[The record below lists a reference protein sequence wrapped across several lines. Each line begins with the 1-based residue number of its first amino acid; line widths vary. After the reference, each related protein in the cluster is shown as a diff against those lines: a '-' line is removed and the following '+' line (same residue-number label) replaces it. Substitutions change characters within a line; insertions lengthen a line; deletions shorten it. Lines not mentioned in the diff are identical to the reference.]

1 MKGGD
6 IMGDTGKD
14 GVITLGGR
22 EFKRAKNGVDEAEI
36 GAFVDELIR
45 ERDELAKS
53 QHHIASLTKLAENT
67 IVEADR
73 MANQIKADASEQA
86 KAESAAIIDK
96 AKQEA
101 QQMAEEKQAEA
112 LEAGNREAEAI
123 RSEARKE
130 AATLLGNEKK
140 KIWDE
145 LHSVVNQQFDYLIE
159 KLESLKQQAAAA
171 QADFKNNMSEPMQE
185 SSAATVE
192 SEVEKDAAPVGAREE
207 SAAAT
212 TAKEQAGDSATT
224 GKREESDSAAPE
236 ERNTFYESLAPTQV
250 SDQSTES
257 FDLSRF
263 FEMEDRAEQG
273 EAQFEVEILPPVQMA
288 KIMEVVASLDQ
299 LPEVGNTEIIPR
311 MDTPSIL
318 VFLRRELNLVDA
330 LRTMP
335 AVAHVEEATTDTDAT
350 NGEPARA
357 PKKIRIGL
365 SGNTMSQERK

>member
-1 MKGGD
+1 
-6 IMGDTGKD
+6 MGDTGKD
-14 GVITLGGR
+14 GVVTLGGR
-22 EFKRAKNGVDEAEI
+22 EFKRTKNGVDESEV
-36 GAFVDELIR
+36 GAFIDELIK
-45 ERDELAKS
+45 ERDQLAQS
-53 QHHIASLTKLAENT
+53 QHHIASLTKLAEST

-73 MANQIKADASEQA
+73 MANKIKADASEQA
-86 KAESAAIIDK
+86 EAESAAIIDK
-96 AKQEA
+96 AKEQAE
-101 QQMAEEKQAEA
+101 QMAEQKQAEA
-112 LEAGNREAEAI
+112 LEAANREADNI

-130 AATLLGNEKK
+130 AATLVANEKK
-140 KIWDE
+140 KIWDG
-145 LHSVVNQQFDYLIE
+145 LNSVVNQQFDYLIE
-159 KLESLKQQAAAA
+159 KLESLKQQAATA
-171 QADFKNNMSEPMQE
+171 QADFKNNMSQPVQE
-185 SSAATVE
+185 SSTATRE
-192 SEVEKDAAPVGAREE
+192 SDEEKDAAPVGVKEE

-212 TAKEQAGDSATT
+212 TAEEGATESAGGSAAA
-224 GKREESDSAAPE
+224 GKQEESDSVGVE

-263 FEMEDRAEQG
+263 FEMEDRTEQG
-273 EAQFEVEILPPVQMA
+273 EAQFEVEILPPVHMA

-318 VFLRRELNLVDA
+318 VFLRRELDLVDA
-330 LRTMP
+330 LRAMP
-335 AVAHVEEATTDTDAT
+335 AVAHVEEATIDTDAT

>member
-1 MKGGD
+1 
-6 IMGDTGKD
+6 MGDTGKD
-14 GVITLGGR
+14 GVVTLGGR
-22 EFKRAKNGVDEAEI
+22 EFKRAKNGVDESEI
-36 GAFVDELIR
+36 GAFVDELIK

-53 QHHIASLTKLAENT
+53 QHHIASLTKLAETT

-73 MANQIKADASEQA
+73 MANKIKADASEQA
-86 KAESAAIIDK
+86 KAETAAIVEK
-96 AKQEA
+96 AKEEA
-101 QQMAEEKQAEA
+101 QQMAEQKQAEA
-112 LEAGNREAEAI
+112 LEAANRDANNI
-123 RSEARKE
+123 RSEARRE
-130 AATLLGNEKK
+130 AATLLGEEKK
-140 KIWDE
+140 KVWNE
-145 LHSVVNQQFDYLIE
+145 LHKVVNEQFDYLIE
-159 KLESLKQQAAAA
+159 KLESLKQQAATA
-171 QADFKNNMSEPMQE
+171 QADFKNNMSQPTQE
-185 SSAATVE
+185 SSTATRE
-192 SEVEKDAAPVGAREE
+192 SEEEKDAAPVAVKEE

-212 TAKEQAGDSATT
+212 MTKEEASDSATP
-224 GKREESDSAAPE
+224 GKKEESDSGTTEP
-236 ERNTFYESLAPTQV
+236 RNTFYESLAPTQV
-250 SDQSTES
+250 SDQSTEG

-263 FEMEDRAEQG
+263 FEMEDRQEQG
-273 EAQFEVEILPPVQMA
+273 EAQFEVEILPPVNMA

-318 VFLRRELNLVDA
+318 VFLHKELNLIDV